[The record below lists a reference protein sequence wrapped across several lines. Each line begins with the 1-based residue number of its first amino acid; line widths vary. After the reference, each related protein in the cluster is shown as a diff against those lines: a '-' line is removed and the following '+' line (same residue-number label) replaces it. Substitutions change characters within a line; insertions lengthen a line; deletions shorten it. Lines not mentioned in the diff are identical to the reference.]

1 MSELNPCP
9 WVLGHDK
16 LGWYIGFGDSEQW
29 AVLPQR
35 YSFDDAVAELKMLV
49 EDGCQDI
56 NTRPDLKAELVEA
69 IRKTKGIVLDDNG
82 RSELDDIAGLPTE
95 FIRVEDAIRA
105 INTIMGDTE

>member
-16 LGWYIGFGDSEQW
+16 LGWHIGFGESEQW

-56 NTRPDLKAELVEA
+56 NARQDLKAELVEA
-69 IRKTKGIVLDDNG
+69 IEKLDGFTTTEDYETVSSDTPTLLRKSDV
-82 RSELDDIAGLPTE
+82 
-95 FIRVEDAIRA
+95 